1 MPRGGARPG
10 SGPKKGSH
18 RPEFYRQQVM
28 LQQFRDRVRQEFEPL
43 LTALIE
49 SAKGASIVV
58 QQTGAGWTQI
68 TEPAAIVAALNS
80 GDAVRVECKPPD
92 QRAQKEVWERALGK
106 VQESIKVE
114 DNTRPTRVV
123 YQYSCNHGTDGG
135 DER

>member
-1 MPRGGARPG
+1 
-10 SGPKKGSH
+10 
-18 RPEFYRQQVM
+18 M
-28 LQQFRDRVRQEFEPL
+28 LQQFRDRVRHEFEPL

-49 SAKGASIVV
+49 SAKGASVVV

-106 VQESIKVE
+106 VQESIKIEE
-114 DNTRPTRVV
+114 DARPLRVV
-123 YQYSCNHGTDGG
+123 YEFHKTDSG
-135 DER
+135 DGR